1 MKRLHIDIM
10 KESNLVFPSFLI
22 PVIKSLKLEI
32 NDLILL
38 LYFWNYKKATFDL
51 TVINQTIKLSEEEIL
66 TSFNNLMQKKIIK
79 LDIVKDDNEKRN
91 EVINLDYFYMLI
103 SEKLDTKEKE
113 SKKEDLYSIFE
124 RDLGKTL
131 SSMDFEYINGWI
143 EKGFSEELIL
153 GALKKALF
161 YNASDLRYIDKVLYD
176 WKRKGYKNMDEVN
189 NTNQN
194 KVVES
199 ENKEFYDYINSND
212 YNWLDE
218 E

>member
-1 MKRLHIDIM
+1 MHIDIM

-131 SSMDFEYINGWI
+131 YSMDFEYIKGWI

-176 WKRKGYKNMDEVN
+176 WKRKGYKTMDEVN

>member
-1 MKRLHIDIM
+1 MNIEIM

-22 PVIKSLKLEI
+22 PVVKTLKLEI

-38 LYFWNYKKATFDL
+38 LYFWNYKRATFDL

-66 TSFNNLMQKKIIK
+66 TSFNHLMQKKIIK

-91 EVINLDYFYMLI
+91 EVINLDYFYVLI
-103 SEKLDTKEKE
+103 NEKLESKEKE
-113 SKKEDLYSIFE
+113 STKEDIYSIFE

-176 WKRKGYKNMDEVN
+176 WKRKGYKTMDEVN

-194 KVVES
+194 KIVES

>member
-161 YNASDLRYIDKVLYD
+161 YNASELRYIDKVLYD

>member
-1 MKRLHIDIM
+1 MNIDIM

-22 PVIKSLKLEI
+22 PVVKSLKLEI

-66 TSFNNLMQKKIIK
+66 TSFNNLMQKKVIK

-91 EVINLDYFYMLI
+91 EIISLEYFYVLI
-103 SEKLDTKEKE
+103 NEKLERKEKE
-113 SKKEDLYSIFE
+113 STKEDIYSIFE

-176 WKRKGYKNMDEVN
+176 WKRKGYKTMDEVN

-194 KVVES
+194 KIIES

>member
-1 MKRLHIDIM
+1 MTILNIDIM

-22 PVIKSLKLEI
+22 PVVKSLKLEI

-66 TSFNNLMQKKIIK
+66 TSFNNLMQKKVIK

-91 EVINLDYFYMLI
+91 EIISLEYFYVLI
-103 SEKLDTKEKE
+103 NEKLERKEKE
-113 SKKEDLYSIFE
+113 STKEDIYSIFE

-176 WKRKGYKNMDEVN
+176 WKRKGYKTMDEVN

-194 KVVES
+194 KIIES

>member
-1 MKRLHIDIM
+1 M

-22 PVIKSLKLEI
+22 PVVKSLKLEI

-66 TSFNNLMQKKIIK
+66 TSFNNLMQKKVIK

-91 EVINLDYFYMLI
+91 EIISLEYFYVLI
-103 SEKLDTKEKE
+103 NEKLERKEKE
-113 SKKEDLYSIFE
+113 STKEDIYSIFE

-176 WKRKGYKNMDEVN
+176 WKRKGYKTMDEVN

-194 KVVES
+194 KIIES

>member
-1 MKRLHIDIM
+1 M

-22 PVIKSLKLEI
+22 PVVKTLKLEI

-38 LYFWNYKKATFDL
+38 LYFWNYKRATFDL

-66 TSFNNLMQKKIIK
+66 TSFNHLMQKKIIK

-91 EVINLDYFYMLI
+91 EVINLDYFYVLI
-103 SEKLDTKEKE
+103 NEKLESKEKE
-113 SKKEDLYSIFE
+113 STKEDIYSIFE

-176 WKRKGYKNMDEVN
+176 WKRKGYKTMDEVN

-194 KVVES
+194 KIVES

>member
-1 MKRLHIDIM
+1 
-10 KESNLVFPSFLI
+10 
-22 PVIKSLKLEI
+22 
-32 NDLILL
+32 
-38 LYFWNYKKATFDL
+38 
-51 TVINQTIKLSEEEIL
+51 
-66 TSFNNLMQKKIIK
+66 MQKKIIK

-103 SEKLDTKEKE
+103 SEKLNTKEKE
-113 SKKEDLYSIFE
+113 STKEDLYSILE

-176 WKRKGYKNMDEVN
+176 WKRKGYKTMDEVN